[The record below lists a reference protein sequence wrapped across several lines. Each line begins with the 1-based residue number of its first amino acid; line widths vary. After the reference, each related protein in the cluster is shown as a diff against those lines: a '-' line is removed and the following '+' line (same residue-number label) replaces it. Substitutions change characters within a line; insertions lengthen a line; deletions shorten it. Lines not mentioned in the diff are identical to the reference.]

1 MSVVDILETE
11 FRLKDNYSGAAKN
24 VTASTQGL
32 SQVMGGASMVSA
44 GFTTALAVA
53 TAGLAAMGVVAAG
66 AFAAMKEGAAFEN
79 LQISL
84 KAVEG
89 NATSAAEAM
98 KRLKEIAKNPGIGFE
113 EAVRGYSGLRRGG
126 ASADLSERI
135 VASAGNANAYAGGDV
150 QKFDQ
155 IMRAFSQILNK
166 PYLQGDELLQLSEA
180 GLPGSKMIR
189 DKFGTADGAELKKM
203 GVTSAMAV
211 EALVEAMEKLPKVA
225 GGSQNALDNFN
236 DAIKFAVVDF
246 GQALNTS
253 FMPVLSS
260 ISDELSKLVEDGY
273 FATLGEEFA
282 RLTMSLT
289 DGNPGAKLR
298 DVSES
303 FSELAA
309 TLGGLVETLKAVQH
323 FIDNYTPYGMVKR
336 AAGNFYKGAVH
347 EPERG
352 DSYSKEM
359 FDKAQEENAPFLQQ
373 QLDRIKAEEKT
384 RKDAEKE
391 AEAKKEKE
399 DSPAVRVLK
408 KIEENTK
415 VMPDLK
421 EAIMGG
427 GELARLG
434 VSAVDIGRGKARR
447 EKVVRNLEIMAFE
460 GASSMNRRMRRAGV

>member
-32 SQVMGGASMVSA
+32 SQVMGGASLVSA
-44 GFTTALAVA
+44 GFTAALAVA
-53 TAGLAAMGVVAAG
+53 TAGLASMGVVAAG

-89 NATSAAEAM
+89 NANSASEAM
-98 KRLKEIAKNPGIGFE
+98 KRLKEIAKMPGIGLE
-113 EAVRGYSGLRRGG
+113 EAVRGYTGLRRNNFG
-126 ASADLSERI
+126 ADDSERLI
-135 VASAGNANAYAGGDV
+135 KAAGNANAYAGGSV
-150 QKFDQ
+150 QTFESM
-155 IMRAFSQILNK
+155 MRAFTQIASK
-166 PYLQGDELLQLSEA
+166 PQLSGEELMQLNDA
-180 GLPGSKMIR
+180 GLPATRMITE
-189 DKFGTADGAELKKM
+189 KFGTADGGELKKM
-203 GVTSAMAV
+203 NVTSAMAIQ
-211 EALVEAMEKLPKVA
+211 ALIEAMEDLPKVA

-253 FMPVLSS
+253 FMPILNDVGGA
-260 ISDELSKLVEDGY
+260 LSKLVEEGY
-273 FATLGEEFA
+273 FKELGESFA
-282 RLTMSLT
+282 SLTMNLT
-289 DGNPGAKLR
+289 DGDPALKIRELSLALKGFTEALNSDGIKKVMEFGGKAFEFTGLGQLGKILDYLWGGDINRQTAQTAR
-298 DVSES
+298 DIEE
-303 FSELAA
+303 FQAPIKERQ
-309 TLGGLVETLKAVQH
+309 KAE
-323 FIDNYTPYGMVKR
+323 K
-336 AAGNFYKGAVH
+336 
-347 EPERG
+347 
-352 DSYSKEM
+352 
-359 FDKAQEENAPFLQQ
+359 
-373 QLDRIKAEEKT
+373 KAEEDAK
-384 RKDAEKE
+384 RKAESDL
-391 AEAKKEKE
+391 AKEKE
-399 DSPAVRVLK
+399 DSPAVRILK